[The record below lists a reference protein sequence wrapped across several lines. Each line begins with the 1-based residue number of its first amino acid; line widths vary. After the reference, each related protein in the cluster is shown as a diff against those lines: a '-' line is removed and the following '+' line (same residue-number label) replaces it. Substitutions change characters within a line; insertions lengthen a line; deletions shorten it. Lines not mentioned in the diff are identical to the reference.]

1 MATGRLDRRIT
12 IEQVTQTRGTTGSVK
27 DSWASVHRC
36 WAEKEYGIRKGEG
49 ETYDAARLTAD
60 NTVKFRIRYYAGITE
75 KMRINDDSVYY
86 DIEHIAEEGRKRF
99 LIIKA
104 KKRD

>member
-36 WAEKEYGIRKGEG
+36 WAEKIFDGGD

-75 KMRINDDSVYY
+75 
-86 DIEHIAEEGRKRF
+86 
-99 LIIKA
+99 
-104 KKRD
+104 